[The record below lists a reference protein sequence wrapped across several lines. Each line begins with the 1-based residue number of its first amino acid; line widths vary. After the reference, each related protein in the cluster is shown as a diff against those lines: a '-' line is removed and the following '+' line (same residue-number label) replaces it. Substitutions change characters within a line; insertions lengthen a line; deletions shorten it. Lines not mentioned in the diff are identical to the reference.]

1 MKRFA
6 EVNVELLQGVPML
19 AILIYVDNEL
29 VSTVA
34 RPFESYSDIVDELI
48 HYEVDSAETSTQAL
62 YAYIVQNQLGD
73 IIYKRDIAST
83 ERFIERQASEL
94 MEIYGINIKP
104 KPPQW
109 MAFLYMQ
116 IKKLITKYE
125 ERYDYDN

>member
-19 AILIYVDNEL
+19 AMLIYVDNEL

-48 HYEVDSAETSTQAL
+48 HYEVDNAETSTQAL

-94 MEIYGINIKP
+94 MEIYGINLKP
-104 KPPQW
+104 KPPRW
-109 MAFLYMQ
+109 MAFLYTR
-116 IKKLITKYE
+116 IKKLIKHYE
-125 ERYDYDN
+125 EMYDID

>member
-6 EVNVELLQGVPML
+6 EVNIELLQGVPML
-19 AILIYVDNEL
+19 AMLIYVNNEL

-34 RPFESYSDIVDELI
+34 RPFTTYEDIVDELVL
-48 HYEVDSAETSTQAL
+48 YEVDNAETSTKAL

-73 IIYKRDIAST
+73 IVYKRELAST

-94 MEIYGINIKP
+94 MEIYGINLKP
-104 KPPQW
+104 KPPRW
-109 MAFLYMQ
+109 MAFLYTQ
-116 IKKLITKYE
+116 IKKITTKFE

>member
-34 RPFESYSDIVDELI
+34 RPFTNYDDIIAELI

-94 MEIYGINIKP
+94 MEIYGINLKP
-104 KPPQW
+104 KPPRW
-109 MAFLYMQ
+109 MAFLYTQ
-116 IKKLITKYE
+116 IKKITTKFE
-125 ERYDYDN
+125 ERYDCDN

>member
-19 AILIYVDNEL
+19 AMLIYVNNEL

-34 RPFESYSDIVDELI
+34 RPFTSYSDIVDELVL
-48 HYEVDSAETSTQAL
+48 YEVDNAETSTQAL

-73 IIYKRDIAST
+73 IVYKRDLTST
-83 ERFIERQASEL
+83 ERFIKRQESEL
-94 MEIYGINIKP
+94 MQIYGINLKP
-104 KPPQW
+104 KPPRW
-109 MAFLYMQ
+109 MAFLYTQ
-116 IKKLITKYE
+116 TKKITTKFE